1 VAGFIPAT
9 HVFVRE
15 LRFQDA
21 GARNKSGHGV
31 LLKAK
36 LLNASDQKSTW
47 AGPLEGIRVIDL
59 TRVLAGP
66 FCTQSLGDL
75 GAEVLKI
82 EPPGLGDETRHFPPF
97 VAGESHYFLGIN
109 RNKKSL
115 VIDLQQKAGAD
126 ILRRLVTD
134 ADILVENYR
143 PGVMERLGLGYDAL
157 SDVNP
162 RLIYC
167 AISGFGLTGPL
178 RDKPSFDI
186 VTQALSGA
194 LSINGERGHMPVK
207 LGIPLGDMV
216 GGVFGPMAILAALHE
231 RTQTGRG
238 RLIDIS
244 LYDGLI
250 GMLGYFAQLAFITG
264 EDPKPMGSSHP
275 NIVPYGSFPASD
287 GSIIIAVLSER
298 FWGKL
303 CEALGRPELTN
314 DPRFLTPTL
323 RRDNRDELDRLISE
337 VTETRTVAEWERRLA
352 EADVPHA
359 PVLGVTAALAHP
371 HAEARDMVVEAE
383 HAAIGPMRVVGRPI
397 KFPGA
402 AQRPVTAPPSFG
414 QHSAEVLRDLLGY
427 TDGDITALRDSGVI
441 DRKR

>member
-1 VAGFIPAT
+1 MSQ
-9 HVFVRE
+9 E
-15 LRFQDA
+15 QQQ
-21 GARNKSGHGV
+21 SG
-31 LLKAK
+31 
-36 LLNASDQKSTW
+36 W
-47 AGPLEGIRVIDL
+47 AGPLQGIRVVDL

-82 EPPGLGDETRHFPPF
+82 EPPDRGDETRHFPPF
-97 VAGESHYFLGIN
+97 VGGESHYFLGIN

-115 VIDLQQKAGAD
+115 VIDLQRPAGAE
-126 ILRRLVTD
+126 ILRRLVAK

-143 PGVMERLGLGYDAL
+143 PGVMDRLGLGYAAL
-157 SDVNP
+157 AEINP

-244 LYDGLI
+244 LHDGLI
-250 GMLGYFAQLAFITG
+250 GMLGYFTQLAFLTG
-264 EDPKPMGSSHP
+264 EDPPPMGSSHP

-287 GSIIIAVLSER
+287 GSIIIAVLSES

-303 CEALGRPELTN
+303 CDALERPDLAAE
-314 DPRFLTPTL
+314 PRFATPTG
-323 RRDNRDELDRLISE
+323 RRDHRDEVDAAIAEITR
-337 VTETRTVAEWERRLA
+337 TRTVAEWEERLA
-352 EADVPHA
+352 KYDVPHA

-371 HAEARDMVVEAE
+371 QAVAREMVVEAE
-383 HAAIGPMRVVGRPI
+383 HPTIGPLRIAGRPI
-397 KFPGA
+397 KFPGSP
-402 AQRPVTAPPSFG
+402 QRPSTAPPTMG
-414 QHSAEVLRDLLGY
+414 QHTVEILRDELGY
-427 TDGDITALRDSGVI
+427 GEAEIDALRRDGII
-441 DRKR
+441 DRAKRP

>member
-1 VAGFIPAT
+1 MT
-9 HVFVRE
+9 DE
-15 LRFQDA
+15 
-21 GARNKSGHGV
+21 
-31 LLKAK
+31 
-36 LLNASDQKSTW
+36 TW
-47 AGPLEGIRVIDL
+47 PGPLAGLKVIDL

-66 FCTQSLGDL
+66 FATQSLGDL

-82 EPPGLGDETRHFPPF
+82 EPPELGDETRHFPPF
-97 VAGESHYFLGIN
+97 LDGESHYFLGIN

-115 VIDLQQKAGAD
+115 VVDLQQEDGKD
-126 ILRRLVTD
+126 ILRRLVAQ

-143 PGVMERLGLGYDAL
+143 PGVMDRLGLGYDAL
-157 SDVNP
+157 SKLNP

-167 AISGFGLTGPL
+167 AISGFGLSGPL

-194 LSINGERGHMPVK
+194 LSINGERGRMPVK

-231 RTQTGRG
+231 RHRTGKG

-264 EDPKPMGSSHP
+264 EDPPPMGSSHP

-298 FWGKL
+298 FWGNL
-303 CEALGRPELTN
+303 CQALERPDLAA
-314 DPRFLTPTL
+314 DPRYANPTG
-323 RRDNRDELDRLISE
+323 RREYRDQLDETIAA
-337 VTETRTVAEWERRLA
+337 VTRTRSVAEWERRLKD
-352 EADVPHA
+352 ADVPHS
-359 PVLGVTAALAHP
+359 PVLGVTAALSSP
-371 HAEARDMVVEAE
+371 HALARDMVVEAE
-383 HAAIGPMRVVGRPI
+383 HAKLGRVKVVGRPV

-402 AQRPVTAPPSFG
+402 AQPPVTAPPSFG
-414 QHSAEVLRDLLGY
+414 QHTEAVLREQLGY
-427 TDGDITALRDSGVI
+427 SDAEIAKLRDAGII
-441 DRKR
+441 DRRRRSS

>member
-1 VAGFIPAT
+1 MT
-9 HVFVRE
+9 ST
-15 LRFQDA
+15 Q
-21 GARNKSGHGV
+21 HGG
-31 LLKAK
+31 
-36 LLNASDQKSTW
+36 W
-47 AGPLEGIRVIDL
+47 AGPLQGIRVIDL

-66 FCTQSLGDL
+66 FATQSLGDL
-75 GAEVLKI
+75 GAEILKI
-82 EPPGLGDETRHFPPF
+82 EPPGGGDETRRFPPF

-115 VIDLQQKAGAD
+115 VIDLSQAAGAD
-126 ILRRLVTD
+126 ILRRLVAT

-143 PGVMERLGLGYDAL
+143 PGVMDRLGLGYEKLAAL
-157 SDVNP
+157 NP

-178 RDKPSFDI
+178 SDKPSFDI
-186 VTQALSGA
+186 VTQALTGA

-216 GGVFGPMAILAALHE
+216 GGIFGPMAILAALHE

-264 EDPKPMGSSHP
+264 EDPPPMGSSHP

-303 CEALGRPELTN
+303 CDALERPDLSR
-314 DPRFLTPTL
+314 DPRFATPLL
-323 RRDNRDELDRLISE
+323 RRDRRDEVDGIIAE
-337 VTETRTVAEWERRLA
+337 VTRTRTVAEWQERLTA
-352 EADVPHA
+352 FDVPHA
-359 PVLGVTAALAHP
+359 PVLGVTAALTHP
-371 HAEARDMVVEAE
+371 HALAREMVVTAQ
-383 HAAIGPMRVVGRPI
+383 HATAGNLRLVGRPI
-397 KFPGA
+397 KFPGSPQTA
-402 AQRPVTAPPSFG
+402 STAPPTLG
-414 QHSAEVLRDLLGY
+414 QHTVAVLRDELGY
-427 TDGDITALRDSGVI
+427 SNAEIAALRQDGVI
-441 DRKR
+441 DRVTTRAQR

>member
-1 VAGFIPAT
+1 LT
-9 HVFVRE
+9 DS
-15 LRFQDA
+15 DA
-21 GARNKSGHGV
+21 GKN
-31 LLKAK
+31 
-36 LLNASDQKSTW
+36 W
-47 AGPLEGIRVIDL
+47 AGPLQGIRVIDL

-66 FCTQSLGDL
+66 FATQSLGDL

-82 EPPGLGDETRHFPPF
+82 EPPGGGDETRRFPPF
-97 VAGESHYFLGIN
+97 LDGEGHYFLGIN

-115 VIDLQQKAGAD
+115 VVDLQQEAGKE
-126 ILRRLVTD
+126 ILRKLV
-134 ADILVENYR
+134 AQSDILVENYR
-143 PGVMERLGLGYDAL
+143 PGVMDRLGLGYAAL
-157 SDVNP
+157 AEINP

-194 LSINGERGHMPVK
+194 LSINGERGHMPIK
-207 LGIPLGDMV
+207 LAIPLGDMV

-231 RTQTGRG
+231 RHKTGKG
-238 RLIDIS
+238 RLVDIS

-264 EDPKPMGSSHP
+264 EDPPTMGSSHP

-303 CEALGRPELTN
+303 CEALERPDLAA
-314 DPRFLTPTL
+314 DPRFATPTL
-323 RRDNRDELDRLISE
+323 RRERRDEVDQIISD
-337 VTETRTVAEWERRLA
+337 VTRTRTVAEWEKRLTA
-352 EADVPHA
+352 ADVPHA

-371 HAEARDMVVEAE
+371 HALAREMVVEAE
-383 HAAIGPMRVVGRPI
+383 HATIGPVKVVGRPI
-397 KFPGA
+397 KFPGTK
-402 AQRPVTAPPSFG
+402 QPPVAAPPTLG
-414 QHSAEVLRDLLGY
+414 QHTERVLRERLGY
-427 TDGDITALRDSGVI
+427 GDAEIEALKRDGII
-441 DRKR
+441 DRRAKP

>member
-1 VAGFIPAT
+1 LT
-9 HVFVRE
+9 DSE
-15 LRFQDA
+15 
-21 GARNKSGHGV
+21 HG
-31 LLKAK
+31 
-36 LLNASDQKSTW
+36 DW
-47 AGPLEGIRVIDL
+47 AGPLDGIKVIDL

-66 FCTQSLGDL
+66 FATQSLGDL
-75 GAEVLKI
+75 GAEILKI
-82 EPPGLGDETRHFPPF
+82 EPPGRGDETRHFPPF
-97 VAGESHYFLGIN
+97 LGGESHYFLGVN

-115 VIDLQQKAGAD
+115 VIDLQREEGKE
-126 ILRRLVTD
+126 ILRRLVAT

-143 PGVMERLGLGYDAL
+143 PGVMDRLGLGYAAL
-157 SDVNP
+157 AEINP

-167 AISGFGLTGPL
+167 AISGFGLSGPL

-231 RTQTGRG
+231 RTRTGKG

-264 EDPKPMGSSHP
+264 NDPPPMGSSHP

-287 GSIIIAVLSER
+287 GSIIIAVLSES

-303 CEALGRPELTN
+303 CEALERPDLAA
-314 DPRFLTPTL
+314 DPRFANPTG
-323 RRDNRDELDRLISE
+323 RRDHRDELDQTIAE
-337 VTETRTVAEWERRLA
+337 ITRTRSVAEWEKRLA

-371 HAEARDMVVEAE
+371 HAQARDMVVTAD
-383 HAAIGPMRVVGRPI
+383 HAAIGPIRVVGRPV

-402 AQRPVTAPPSFG
+402 AQPPITAPPSFG
-414 QHSAEVLRDLLGY
+414 QHTAAVLRDDLGY
-427 TDGDITALRDSGVI
+427 STAEIERLRDIGVI
-441 DRKR
+441 DKASGRPD

>member
-1 VAGFIPAT
+1 LT
-9 HVFVRE
+9 DSDE
-15 LRFQDA
+15 Q
-21 GARNKSGHGV
+21 SG
-31 LLKAK
+31 
-36 LLNASDQKSTW
+36 W
-47 AGPLEGIRVIDL
+47 AGPLQGIRVIDL

-66 FCTQSLGDL
+66 FATQSLGDL

-82 EPPGLGDETRHFPPF
+82 EPPELGDETRHFPPF
-97 VAGESHYFLGIN
+97 IGGESHYFLGIN

-115 VIDLQQKAGAD
+115 VVDLQRPEGAE
-126 ILRRLVTD
+126 ILRRLVAT

-143 PGVMERLGLGYDAL
+143 PGVMDRLGLGYAKL
-157 SDVNP
+157 AAINP

-194 LSINGERGHMPVK
+194 LSINGERGHLPVK

-216 GGVFGPMAILAALHE
+216 GGIFGPMAILAALHE
-231 RTQTGRG
+231 RSQTGRG

-264 EDPKPMGSSHP
+264 EDPGPMGSSHP

-298 FWGKL
+298 FWGRL
-303 CEALGRPELTN
+303 CEALERPELAG
-314 DPRFLTPTL
+314 DPRFTTPTL
-323 RRDNRDELDRLISE
+323 RRDHRDELDRLVSE
-337 VTETRTVAEWERRLA
+337 VTRTRTVAEWETRLA
-352 EADVPHA
+352 AADVPHA

-371 HAEARDMVVEAE
+371 HAEAREMVVEAE
-383 HAAIGPMRVVGRPI
+383 HPTIGPMRVVGRPI

-402 AQRPVTAPPSFG
+402 PQRPVTAPPSFG
-414 QHSAEVLRDLLGY
+414 QHTAAVLRDELGY
-427 TDGDITALRDSGVI
+427 GEAEIAALRDTGVI
-441 DRKR
+441 DRKRPK

>member
-1 VAGFIPAT
+1 MT
-9 HVFVRE
+9 
-15 LRFQDA
+15 DT
-21 GARNKSGHGV
+21 
-31 LLKAK
+31 
-36 LLNASDQKSTW
+36 DQAEGGGW
-47 AGPLEGIRVIDL
+47 AGPLQGLRVVDL

-66 FCTQSLGDL
+66 FATQSLGDL

-82 EPPGLGDETRHFPPF
+82 EPPGGGDETRRFPPF
-97 VAGESHYFLGIN
+97 IAGESHYFLGIN

-115 VIDLQQKAGAD
+115 VIDLQQPAGAD
-126 ILRRLVTD
+126 ILRRLVAR

-143 PGVMERLGLGYDAL
+143 PGVMGRLGLGYDRLAEI
-157 SDVNP
+157 NP

-167 AISGFGLTGPL
+167 AITGFGLTGPL
-178 RDKPSFDI
+178 SDKPSFDI
-186 VTQALSGA
+186 VTQALTGA

-250 GMLGYFAQLAFITG
+250 GMLGYFTQLAFLTG
-264 EDPKPMGSSHP
+264 EDPPPMGSSHP

-287 GSIIIAVLSER
+287 GSIIIAILSES

-303 CEALGRPELTN
+303 CDALERPDLAA
-314 DPRFLTPTL
+314 DPRFATPL
-323 RRDNRDELDRLISE
+323 GRRDHRDEVDRIISE
-337 VTETRTVAEWERRLA
+337 VTLTRSVAEWQERLA
-352 EADVPHA
+352 AFDVPHA

-371 HAEARDMVVEAE
+371 QAIAREMVVNAQHPTAGELRLA
-383 HAAIGPMRVVGRPI
+383 GRPI

-402 AQRPVTAPPSFG
+402 PQRKSTAPPILG
-414 QHSAEVLRDLLGY
+414 QHTAEVLRDELGY
-427 TDGDITALRDSGVI
+427 SDAEIAALRRDGVI
-441 DRKR
+441 DRLTARG

>member
-1 VAGFIPAT
+1 VNDFEHEENWP
-9 HVFVRE
+9 
-15 LRFQDA
+15 
-21 GARNKSGHGV
+21 
-31 LLKAK
+31 
-36 LLNASDQKSTW
+36 
-47 AGPLEGIRVIDL
+47 GPLGGITVIDL

-66 FCTQSLGDL
+66 FATESLGDL

-82 EPPGLGDETRHFPPF
+82 EPPGGGDETRHFPPF
-97 VAGESHYFLGIN
+97 VDGESHYFLGVN

-115 VIDLQQKAGAD
+115 VVDLQQEAGKE
-126 ILRRLVTD
+126 ILRRLVAK

-143 PGVMERLGLGYDAL
+143 PGVMERLGLGYAAL
-157 SDVNP
+157 SAINP

-216 GGVFGPMAILAALHE
+216 GGVFGPIAVLAALHE
-231 RTQTGRG
+231 RHRTGRG

-244 LYDGLI
+244 LHDGLI

-264 EDPKPMGSSHP
+264 QDPQPMGSSHP

-287 GSIIIAVLSER
+287 GSIIIAVLSES

-303 CEALGRPELTN
+303 CDALERPDLAAE
-314 DPRFLTPTL
+314 PRFASPAR
-323 RRDNRDELDRLISE
+323 RRDHRDELDATIAA
-337 VTETRTVAEWERRLA
+337 VTRTRTVAEWEKRLA
-352 EADVPHA
+352 AADVPHA
-359 PVLGVTAALAHP
+359 PVLGVTAALSHP
-371 HAEARDMVVEAE
+371 QALAREMVAEVDHAT
-383 HAAIGPMRVVGRPI
+383 IGTIKVAGRPI

-402 AQRPVTAPPSFG
+402 RQPPITAPPTFG
-414 QHSAEVLRDLLGY
+414 QHTQTVLRDRLGY
-427 TDGDITALRDSGVI
+427 SDAEIEQLRNEGII
-441 DRKR
+441 DRRRKPSS

>member
-1 VAGFIPAT
+1 LT
-9 HVFVRE
+9 
-15 LRFQDA
+15 D
-21 GARNKSGHGV
+21 S
-31 LLKAK
+31 
-36 LLNASDQKSTW
+36 NAAAPW
-47 AGPLEGIRVIDL
+47 AGPLQGIKVIDL

-66 FCTQSLGDL
+66 FATQSLGDL

-82 EPPGLGDETRHFPPF
+82 EPPGGGDETRRFPPF
-97 VAGESHYFLGIN
+97 LDGEGHYFLGIN

-115 VIDLQQKAGAD
+115 VVDLQQEAGKE
-126 ILRRLVTD
+126 ILRKLVAQ

-143 PGVMERLGLGYDAL
+143 PGVMDRLGLGYAVL
-157 SDVNP
+157 AEINP

-167 AISGFGLTGPL
+167 AISGFGLSGPL

-194 LSINGERGHMPVK
+194 LSINGERGHMPIK
-207 LGIPLGDMV
+207 LAIPLGDMV

-231 RTQTGRG
+231 RHQTGKG

-264 EDPKPMGSSHP
+264 EDPPTMGSSHP

-287 GSIIIAVLSER
+287 GSIIIAVLSES

-303 CEALGRPELTN
+303 CEALERPELAT
-314 DPRFLTPTL
+314 DPRFATPTL
-323 RRDNRDELDRLISE
+323 RRERRDEVDQLISD
-337 VTETRTVAEWERRLA
+337 VTRTRTVAEWEKRLTA
-352 EADVPHA
+352 ADVPHA

-371 HAEARDMVVEAE
+371 HALAREMVVEAE
-383 HAAIGPMRVVGRPI
+383 HATIGKIKVVGRPI

-402 AQRPVTAPPSFG
+402 KQPPVTAPPTLG
-414 QHSAEVLRDLLGY
+414 QHTEQVLHEELGY
-427 TDGDITALRDSGVI
+427 SEAEIAALKAGGII
-441 DRKR
+441 DRRAKS

>member
-1 VAGFIPAT
+1 MT
-9 HVFVRE
+9 
-15 LRFQDA
+15 LR
-21 GARNKSGHGV
+21 V
-31 LLKAK
+31 
-36 LLNASDQKSTW
+36 SDQQSTW
-47 AGPLEGIRVIDL
+47 PGPLAGLRVIDL

-82 EPPGLGDETRHFPPF
+82 EPPDRGDETRHFPPF
-97 VAGESHYFLGIN
+97 IAGESHYFLGIN

-115 VIDLQQKAGAD
+115 VIDLQQPKGAE
-126 ILRRLVTD
+126 ILRQLVAE

-143 PGVMERLGLGYDAL
+143 PGVMDRLGLGYDVLAEI
-157 SDVNP
+157 NP

-167 AISGFGLTGPL
+167 AISGFGLSGPL

-231 RTQTGRG
+231 RHATGRG

-244 LYDGLI
+244 LHDGLI
-250 GMLGYFAQLAFITG
+250 GMLGYFVQLAFATG
-264 EDPKPMGSSHP
+264 EDPGPMGSSHP

-287 GSIIIAVLSER
+287 GSIIIAVLSES

-303 CEALGRPELTN
+303 CDALERPDLAT
-314 DPRFLTPTL
+314 DPRYATPTG
-323 RRDNRDELDRLISE
+323 RRDHRDAVDAEIAAITR
-337 VTETRTVAEWERRLA
+337 TRTVAEWEERLA
-352 EADVPHA
+352 KFDVPHA
-359 PVLGVTAALAHP
+359 PVFGISAALSHP
-371 HAEARDMVVEAE
+371 QAEAREMVVTAE
-383 HAAIGPMRVVGRPI
+383 HAAIGAMRLAGRPV
-397 KFPGA
+397 KFPGSP
-402 AQRPVTAPPSFG
+402 QRPVTAPPVMG
-414 QHSAEVLRDLLGY
+414 QHTAEVLRDLLGY
-427 TDGDITALRDSGVI
+427 GDAEIDVLRRDGVI
-441 DRKR
+441 DRVKPK